1 MEKIHQIEP
10 PAEDNAAFDTWL
22 KSVDDARR
30 RYVMALQ
37 RGAVDRRAELRPT
50 WQES

>member
-1 MEKIHQIEP
+1 MEKIQQLEP

-22 KSVDDARR
+22 KSGDDALRC
-30 RYVMALQ
+30 YVMALQ